1 MKKPTIVI
9 IGKPNVGK
17 STLFNRLIGQSK
29 SIVSPIEGVTRDRVY
44 GTFEWLN
51 RYYELID
58 TGGYIPK
65 NKDSLNDEIKLQAE
79 IAKNSS
85 DLILFIIDGK
95 KDISINDQIL
105 ASNIK
110 KSNKPY
116 ILVVNKVDKL
126 NQEEEKYKYYD
137 LGMGNPF
144 CVSAESGR
152 QFGILLDKIDDM
164 IGGDIIS
171 EENIKV
177 DMSLAIIGMPNVGK
191 SSFVNKILNEKKSI
205 VSDLAGTT
213 RDSIDSIIKYFKQN
227 IRLIDTAGLR
237 KKTKINDAIEFY
249 STVRTNR
256 SIEECDVAA
265 ILIDASKGFHGQDK
279 NIIKYTI
286 ERGKGVVVVVNKW
299 DLIEKDTYTMK
310 NFIEEIQY
318 SMPELRYYP
327 IIFISIKNN
336 LKLRQVLDVSLD
348 VYKKRSQK
356 IKTKLLNDV
365 FNKIVRNYPPPS
377 AKGKEVS
384 IKYITQIRNSPPL
397 IGIYSNHPDLI
408 SKTYEKYL
416 VNQLREN
423 FDFDGVPLNIS
434 LRKK

>member
-51 RYYELID
+51 KYYELID

-95 KDISINDQIL
+95 KDISANDQIL

-126 NQEEEKYKYYD
+126 SQEEEKYKYYD
-137 LGMGNPF
+137 LGMGNPI

-152 QFGILLDKIDDM
+152 QFGILLDEINDI
-164 IGGDIIS
+164 IGGDILV
-171 EENIKV
+171 EESIEV

-213 RDSIDSIIKYFKQN
+213 RDSIDSIIKYFKQS

-286 ERGKGVVVVVNKW
+286 EKGKGVVIVVNKW

-310 NFIEEIQY
+310 NFIEDIQY

-336 LKLRQVLDVSLD
+336 LKLREVLDTSLD
-348 VYKKRSQK
+348 VYKKRNQK
-356 IKTKLLNDV
+356 IKTRLLNDV
-365 FNKIVRNYPPPS
+365 FNRIVKNYPPPS
-377 AKGKEVS
+377 VKGKEVS

-423 FDFDGVPLNIS
+423 FDFDGVPINIS

>member
-1 MKKPTIVI
+1 MKKSTIVI

-17 STLFNRLIGQSK
+17 STLFNRLIGKSK
-29 SIVSPIEGVTRDRVY
+29 SIVSPVEGVTRDRVY

-51 RYYELID
+51 KYFELID

-79 IAKNSS
+79 IATHSS
-85 DLILFIIDGK
+85 DLVLFMIDGK

-105 ASNIK
+105 SSSIK
-110 KSNKPY
+110 KTNKPY
-116 ILVVNKVDKL
+116 ILVINKVDEL
-126 NQEEEKYKYYD
+126 RQEDGAYKYYE
-137 LGMGNPF
+137 LGMGDPI
-144 CVSAESGR
+144 CISSESGR
-152 QFGILLDKIDDM
+152 QIGLLLDKICDTLDFNSSADQE
-164 IGGDIIS
+164 IDI
-171 EENIKV
+171 

-205 VSDLAGTT
+205 VSKLAGTT
-213 RDSIDSIIKYFKQN
+213 RDSIDSILKHFKKN

-237 KKTKINDAIEFY
+237 RKTKINDAIEFY

-265 ILIDASKGFHGQDK
+265 ILVDASKGFHGQDK
-279 NIIKYTI
+279 NIIKSTI

-310 NFIEEIQY
+310 NFKDEIVY
-318 SMPELRYYP
+318 SMPELKYYP

-336 LKLRQVLDVSLD
+336 LRLRQVLDTSLE
-348 VYKKRSQK
+348 VYFKRNQK
-356 IKTKLLNDV
+356 IKTSLLNDV
-365 FNKIVRNYPPPS
+365 FIQILKNYPPPS
-377 AKGKEVS
+377 SKGKEVS
-384 IKYITQIRNSPPL
+384 IKYITQIRKSPPL
-397 IGIYSNHPDLI
+397 LGIYSNHPDLI

-416 VNQLREN
+416 INQLREN

>member
-29 SIVSPIEGVTRDRVY
+29 SIVSPLEGVTRDRVY

-116 ILVVNKVDKL
+116 ILVINKVDKL

-137 LGMGNPF
+137 LGMGNPI

-152 QFGILLDKIDDM
+152 QFGNLLDEITDM
-164 IGGDIIS
+164 IGSDIFA
-171 EENIKV
+171 EESIKI

-286 ERGKGVVVVVNKW
+286 ERGKGVVIVVNKW

-310 NFIEEIQY
+310 HFIEEIHF

-327 IIFISIKNN
+327 IIFISIK
-336 LKLRQVLDVSLD
+336 
-348 VYKKRSQK
+348 
-356 IKTKLLNDV
+356 
-365 FNKIVRNYPPPS
+365 
-377 AKGKEVS
+377 
-384 IKYITQIRNSPPL
+384 
-397 IGIYSNHPDLI
+397 
-408 SKTYEKYL
+408 
-416 VNQLREN
+416 
-423 FDFDGVPLNIS
+423 
-434 LRKK
+434 

>member
-1 MKKPTIVI
+1 MKKSTIVI

-17 STLFNRLIGQSK
+17 STLFNRLIGKSK
-29 SIVSPIEGVTRDRVY
+29 SIVSPVEGVTRDRVY

-51 RYYELID
+51 KYFELID

-79 IAKNSS
+79 IATHSS
-85 DLILFIIDGK
+85 DLVLFMIDGK

-105 ASNIK
+105 SSSIK
-110 KSNKPY
+110 KTNKPY
-116 ILVVNKVDKL
+116 ILVINKVDEL
-126 NQEEEKYKYYD
+126 IQEDGAYKYYE
-137 LGMGNPF
+137 LGMGDPI
-144 CVSAESGR
+144 CISSESGR
-152 QFGILLDKIDDM
+152 QIGLLLDKICDTLDFNSSANQE
-164 IGGDIIS
+164 I
-171 EENIKV
+171 NI

-213 RDSIDSIIKYFKQN
+213 RDSIDSILKHFKKN

-237 KKTKINDAIEFY
+237 RKTKINDAIEFY

-265 ILIDASKGFHGQDK
+265 ILVDASKGFHGQDK
-279 NIIKYTI
+279 NIIKSTI

-310 NFIEEIQY
+310 NFKDEIVY
-318 SMPELRYYP
+318 SMPELKYYP

-336 LKLRQVLDVSLD
+336 LRLRQVLDTSLE
-348 VYKKRSQK
+348 VYFKRNQK
-356 IKTKLLNDV
+356 IKTSLLNDV
-365 FNKIVRNYPPPS
+365 FIQILKNYPPPS
-377 AKGKEVS
+377 SKGKEVS
-384 IKYITQIRNSPPL
+384 IKYITQIRKSPPL

-416 VNQLREN
+416 INQLREN

>member
-1 MKKPTIVI
+1 MKKSTIVI

-17 STLFNRLIGQSK
+17 STLFNRLIGKSK
-29 SIVSPIEGVTRDRVY
+29 SIVSPVEGVTRDRVY

-51 RYYELID
+51 KYFELID

-79 IAKNSS
+79 IATHSS
-85 DLILFIIDGK
+85 DLVLFMIDGK

-105 ASNIK
+105 SSSIK
-110 KSNKPY
+110 KTNKPY
-116 ILVVNKVDKL
+116 ILVINKVDEL
-126 NQEEEKYKYYD
+126 IQEDGAYKYYE
-137 LGMGNPF
+137 LGMGDPI
-144 CVSAESGR
+144 CISSESGR
-152 QFGILLDKIDDM
+152 QIGLLLDKICDTLDFNSSADQE
-164 IGGDIIS
+164 I
-171 EENIKV
+171 NI

-213 RDSIDSIIKYFKQN
+213 RDSIDSILKHFKKN

-237 KKTKINDAIEFY
+237 RKTKINDAIEFY

-265 ILIDASKGFHGQDK
+265 ILVDASKGFHGQDK
-279 NIIKYTI
+279 NIIKSTI

-310 NFIEEIQY
+310 NFKDEIVY
-318 SMPELRYYP
+318 SMPELKYYP

-336 LKLRQVLDVSLD
+336 LRLRQVLDTSLE
-348 VYKKRSQK
+348 VYFKRNQK
-356 IKTKLLNDV
+356 IKTSLLNDV
-365 FNKIVRNYPPPS
+365 FIQILKNYPPPS
-377 AKGKEVS
+377 SKGKEVS
-384 IKYITQIRNSPPL
+384 IKYITQIRKSPPL

-416 VNQLREN
+416 INQLREN